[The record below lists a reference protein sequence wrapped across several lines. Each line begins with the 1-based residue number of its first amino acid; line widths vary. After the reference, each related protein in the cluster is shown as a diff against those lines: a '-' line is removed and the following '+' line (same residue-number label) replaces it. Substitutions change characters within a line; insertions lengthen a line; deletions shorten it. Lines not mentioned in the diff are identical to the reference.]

1 MIKNLAYDEFQHT
14 VSELL
19 ICNRS
24 ILDILAKTQES
35 NAHMN
40 RAVIKTVTGCGCMKI
55 DASKKDIPPEASI
68 SDLREL
74 LESHLAGQLC
84 DNCRDVVESSI
95 GKSLF
100 YLAALCNILDLN
112 LYDIIIKEQKRLKIL
127 GVYNMA

>member
-55 DASKKDIPPEASI
+55 DACKKDIPPEASI

-84 DNCRDVVESSI
+84 DNCRDTVESSI
-95 GKSLF
+95 GKTLF

-112 LYDIIIKEQKRLKIL
+112 LYDIMLKEQKRLKIL